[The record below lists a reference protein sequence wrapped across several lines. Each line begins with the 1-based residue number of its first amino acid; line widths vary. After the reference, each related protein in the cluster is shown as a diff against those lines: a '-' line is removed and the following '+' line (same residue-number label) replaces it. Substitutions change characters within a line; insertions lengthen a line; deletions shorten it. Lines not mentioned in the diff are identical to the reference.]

1 MALEPPPVRSINAA
15 IDNLV
20 EIGALRPPPSL
31 GLTTLGYHLANLPL
45 DARLG
50 KMLIYGAV
58 LQCVEPVLTVTAAL
72 SYKSPFL
79 KPFGT
84 KQRGEAQA
92 ARDRFAGMGR
102 THSNAHVSMPMTA
115 R

>member
-58 LQCVEPVLTVTAAL
+58 LQCVEQFDKWWTSCTTPFVAAD
-72 SYKSPFL
+72 FR
-79 KPFGT
+79 KP
-84 KQRGEAQA
+84 QRPPSA
-92 ARDRFAGMGR
+92 DRGR
-102 THSNAHVSMPMTA
+102 